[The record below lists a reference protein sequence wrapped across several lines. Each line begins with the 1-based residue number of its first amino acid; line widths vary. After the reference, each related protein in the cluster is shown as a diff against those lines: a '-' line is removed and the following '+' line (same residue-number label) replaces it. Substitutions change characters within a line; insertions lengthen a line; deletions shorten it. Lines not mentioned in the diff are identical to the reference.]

1 MRTGEGVWPRVM
13 KRENMGLGEEGRTG
27 SVMAEKHWRRERK
40 WEKRRKWPSNG
51 NKLGPTKKLSPDLN
65 LAWIKK

>member
-27 SVMAEKHWRRERK
+27 SVMAERRER
-40 WEKRRKWPSNG
+40 ERQRSTGGERENGRKEEG
-51 NKLGPTKKLSPDLN
+51 GPVTVINWDPQKN
-65 LAWIKK
+65 